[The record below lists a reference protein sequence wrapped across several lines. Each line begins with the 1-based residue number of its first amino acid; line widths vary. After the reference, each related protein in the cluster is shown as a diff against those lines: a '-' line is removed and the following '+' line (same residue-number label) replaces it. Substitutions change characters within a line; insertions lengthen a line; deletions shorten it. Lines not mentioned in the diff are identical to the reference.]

1 MIFMPN
7 HKASSSNWHDWST
20 VHHFF
25 KPLEKPLEIYVFI
38 DPTCSSCFKLDRTLK
53 RLKLEYGHY
62 FALKH
67 VFSKQRNTRLPE
79 RSKTSQS
86 GISCEKLWIEKEFAG
101 HITSIAIKAAELQ
114 GKKAGYR
121 YFKKIQESLFLN
133 QECVD
138 SLDTLLTCAEKADI
152 DYDEFVR
159 DLQSENAIKALECD
173 LMITEEM
180 DVHDLP
186 SLVFFNQKMEEEGIK
201 VTGYYPY
208 EIYVQIL
215 EEILGFQ
222 PKPNALPSLE
232 ECAKEFQVVTT
243 SELSYIYQME
253 PNEVEREMKKLMLKQ
268 TVKHIPL
275 QSETFWRF
283 T

>member
-1 MIFMPN
+1 MPN

-38 DPTCSSCFKLDRTLK
+38 DPTCPSCFRLDRTLK

-67 VFSKQRNTRLPE
+67 VFSKQTHTRLPE
-79 RSKTSQS
+79 KSRTSQS

-121 YFKKIQESLFLN
+121 YFKKIQESLFIN

-138 SLDTLLTCAEKADI
+138 ALDTLLTCAEKADI

-159 DLQSENAIKALECD
+159 DLQSDSAIKALECD
-173 LMITEEM
+173 LKITEEM
-180 DVHDLP
+180 DVQDLP

-201 VTGYYPY
+201 VAGSYPY

-222 PKPNALPSLE
+222 PKANALPALE
-232 ECAKEFQVVTT
+232 ECAKEFEVVTT

-253 PNEVEREMKKLMLKQ
+253 PHEVEREMKKLMLKQ
-268 TVKHIPL
+268 AVEHIPL
-275 QSETFWRF
+275 QSETFWRYR
-283 T
+283 